1 MLIAALITVLLATMV
16 RPETPA
22 VRSASMT
29 PPPRALRKAP
39 KAVQPEIRVA
49 RAPAVRRAVPQRD
62 REVATDFFRIPYTP
76 ALTQMDRGQLIRVR
90 VPATSMRN
98 FGLPVREERVFDRVH
113 ADVLLGEDGIARAI
127 RFIK

>member
-1 MLIAALITVLLATMV
+1 VIGALISVLLATAV
-16 RPETPA
+16 RLEVPA
-22 VRSASMT
+22 ARSASMA

-49 RAPAVRRAVPQRD
+49 RAPVVRRAVPQRD

-98 FGLPVREERVFDRVH
+98 FGLPVREERMFDRIH

-127 RFIK
+127 RFVK